1 MTLDLI
7 AELLPYPSRSFMVA
21 YEYDYRQEWMEKLW
35 RIIVRSGPSVVSAH
49 ECNTNIPADS
59 VASPLST
66 SGTSCIASF
75 ILVFPTCAASLLRL
89 GSVDIVMES
98 GALQILLLTIF

>member
-21 YEYDYRQEWMEKLW
+21 YEYDYRQEWIEKLW

-59 VASPLST
+59 VASPLSNVWHIVY
-66 SGTSCIASF
+66 SI
-75 ILVFPTCAASLLRL
+75 VHTCVPNLRCFSSQA
-89 GSVDIVMES
+89 GERGHCYGV
-98 GALQILLLTIF
+98 GGFANT